1 MTTHLLNSITRN
13 GKNLLTSGALIT
25 VATLAAQASK
35 VAVTQTISG
44 IVIDIRNVKQNFKVK
59 QQEQGNR

>member
-1 MTTHLLNSITRN
+1 MTTHLLNTITRN

-44 IVIDIRNVKQNFKVK
+44 IVSDVRNVKQSIKIK
-59 QQEQGNR
+59 QLQQENR